1 MAWCGGGDGDGGS
14 VCARVCVCA
23 LLFCLW
29 NALHSQMR
37 LEPKPLQQPGV
48 LSEPQE
54 PSRRSRATPTDGRV
68 DPGEREGARR
78 SAEAVEC
85 PRDPVLSR
93 EGWFF
98 TPLLEEPGFSA
109 GFLMEKRGCKPL
121 TSRKSP
127 GTAQEGCIL
136 SLAVLVSLFRANTH
150 AESSEGELA

>member
-1 MAWCGGGDGDGGS
+1 MGGWIQGRGRGRGD
-14 VCARVCVCA
+14 
-23 LLFCLW
+23 L
-29 NALHSQMR
+29 Q
-37 LEPKPLQQPGV
+37 KPQV
-48 LSEPQE
+48 L
-54 PSRRSRATPTDGRV
+54 
-68 DPGEREGARR
+68 
-78 SAEAVEC
+78 
-85 PRDPVLSR
+85 RDPVLSR

-98 TPLLEEPGFSA
+98 TPVLEEPGFSA